1 MTPYSTEAALH
12 SVLSTQSSALANARI
27 RLKSPCCVL
36 EEPVTG
42 LHYRVS
48 QDGLELKPGKLGTLF
63 PSAESATEFAAR
75 ELAGIP
81 HQLARIDQ

>member
-1 MTPYSTEAALH
+1 MF
-12 SVLSTQSSALANARI
+12 SVLSTQHSVLADARI
-27 RLKSPCCVL
+27 RLKSPCYVL

-42 LHYRVS
+42 LHYRVGL
-48 QDGLELKPGKLGTLF
+48 DGLELRPGKLGTLF

-81 HQLARIDQ
+81 HQLARIDA